1 MEMWGEVRVSW
12 CRGLSRFQY
21 ERPNNKWLNKITSK
35 RQAKRGIDSN
45 ILHLLRCWA
54 LHAALNSAPVDLPMA
69 QILSGGRNSPFQSFE
84 VIFNFLTKNSSV
96 RRASPCRRYHVSAEQ
111 ELPAGSCPHR
121 PMLVAVYSQDQYIP
135 SLDPHTVPLSQI
147 DVVIYKSY

>member
-96 RRASPCRRYHVSAEQ
+96 EGQVH
-111 ELPAGSCPHR
+111 AGGIMSVLSRSCPQ
-121 PMLVAVYSQDQYIP
+121 AAA
-135 SLDPHTVPLSQI
+135 HTVPC
-147 DVVIYKSY
+147 